1 MVTFAETICVAL
13 GGAAGALSRFG
24 MQHFSFLDFG
34 KYPNTIAVNLLGCVA
49 IGAVWAILNA
59 YNATI
64 WLNRLVIAGFLGG
77 FTTFSTFALDFV
89 MLAEAGK
96 WPYAIGYASLSMIG
110 GLLLCWA
117 ALSVTTRLMET
128 FITQ

>member
-24 MQHFSFLDFG
+24 MQHFSFLDFE
-34 KYPNTIAVNLLGCVA
+34 KYPNTIAVNLLGCMA
-49 IGAVWAILNA
+49 IGVVWAILNA
-59 YNATI
+59 YNAPI

-89 MLAEAGK
+89 ILADVGK
-96 WPYAIGYASLSMIG
+96 WGYATGYVSISLIG
-110 GLLLCWA
+110 GLLLCRASLWG
-117 ALSVTTRLMET
+117 TTQLIGQ
-128 FITQ
+128 FSPQ